1 MRAHGKIYD
10 SILDTMG
17 GTPLVRLP
25 RITQGIP
32 ADLCFKLEFF
42 NPCASVKDR
51 IAINML
57 KAMEEDGSLKPGGTI
72 VEPTSG
78 NTGIGVAFAA
88 AAMGYRAI
96 LVMPESMSIERRK
109 MMKLLGAELVLTP
122 ASGGIP
128 GAIEKAEAII
138 RDTDGA
144 VRAGQFD
151 NPANPEIHY
160 RTTGPE
166 IWEDCD
172 GQVDALIAGVG
183 TGGTLSGA
191 GKFLKEKNPDCRIIA
206 VEPTESPV
214 ISKGEKGPHKI
225 QGIGA
230 GFIPDNLDTELVDEV
245 VTVNSDVSFGTA
257 KHVAAEDGVPVGISS
272 GAAIAAAIEVG
283 SRPDMKGKRIVA
295 IIPSFAERYL
305 STPLFDEGPGAGD
318 APAKSTSTAP

>member
-25 RITQGIP
+25 RITKGVP
-32 ADLCFKLEFF
+32 ADLCYKMEFF

-51 IAINML
+51 IGINML
-57 KAMEEDGSLKPGGTI
+57 RQMEKSGVLKPGGII

-88 AAMGYRAI
+88 AAMGYKAI

-109 MMKLLGAELVLTP
+109 MMAILGAKLVLTP
-122 ASGGIP
+122 AAGGIP
-128 GAIEKAEAII
+128 AAMAKAEEII
-138 RDTDGA
+138 ASTPGA

-151 NPANPEIHY
+151 NPANPAIHY
-160 RTTGPE
+160 ATTGPE
-166 IWEDCD
+166 IWADCD
-172 GQVDALIAGVG
+172 GEVDAFIAGVG
-183 TGGTLSGA
+183 TGGTLSGV
-191 GKFLKEKNPDCRIIA
+191 GKFLKEKNPDCQIIA
-206 VEPTESPV
+206 VEPTESPM

-230 GFIPDNLDTELVDEV
+230 GFIPDNLNMDIVDEV
-245 VTVNSDVSFGTA
+245 VTINSEASFGTA

-272 GAAIAAAIEVG
+272 GAAIAASLLVG
-283 SRPDMKGKRIVA
+283 ARPDMRGKRIVT

-305 STPLFDEGPGAGD
+305 STPLFDGLD
-318 APAKSTSTAP
+318 

>member
-25 RITQGIP
+25 RLTQGVP
-32 ADLCFKLEFF
+32 ADLCYKMEFF

-51 IAINML
+51 IGINML
-57 KAMEEDGSLKPGGTI
+57 RELEKSGALTKGGII

-88 AAMGYRAI
+88 AAMGYKAI

-109 MMKLLGAELVLTP
+109 MMAILGAELVLTP
-122 ASGGIP
+122 APGGIP
-128 GAIEKAEAII
+128 GAIEKAEQII
-138 RDTDGA
+138 AETPGA

-151 NPANPEIHY
+151 NPANPAIHY
-160 RTTGPE
+160 ATTGPE
-166 IWEDCD
+166 IWDDCA
-172 GQVDALIAGVG
+172 GEVDAFIAGVG

-191 GKFLKEKNPDCRIIA
+191 GKFLKEKNPDCLIIA
-206 VEPTESPV
+206 VEPTESPI

-230 GFIPDNLDTELVDEV
+230 GFIPDNLDMDLVDEV
-245 VTVNSDVSFGTA
+245 VTINSDAAFGTA

-272 GAAIAAAIEVG
+272 GAAIAASLLVG
-283 SRPDMKGKRIVA
+283 ARPDMRGKRIVT

-305 STPLFDEGPGAGD
+305 STPLFDDDAG
-318 APAKSTSTAP
+318 